1 MIVLLVGNVR
11 ENKKRVRGCLLIE
24 NNILINKKI
33 VSAELST
40 LNLVTL
46 HK

>member
-11 ENKKRVRGCLLIE
+11 ENKKRVRGILIE